1 MVAVHVFGGWQE
13 PCSNRGM
20 TRTNTTPRRISA
32 ALLLGLVSASAAGA
46 FALVS
51 VEQEIAI
58 GREAQVEARKKTPQ
72 VRDAAITRYVEQVGR
87 QLTAHAGGPE
97 YPYTF
102 TVADKADLNA
112 FALPGGPVWVHRGI
126 LQAAQ
131 DESQLAG
138 VMAHE
143 IAHVAQRHAA
153 DQLTKATVANGL
165 LGLLGSVLDGRGK
178 GEAATRVGAGV
189 ATQMMFLK
197 FSRDDE
203 READRV
209 GAEIMRRAGWDPQGM
224 VEFFQLLDAQQKRA
238 PGSVATFLSTHP
250 DPRSRAAELR
260 TVVHPGGRRTSE
272 AFQSMKSRL
281 RSTT

>member
-1 MVAVHVFGGWQE
+1 MHT
-13 PCSNRGM
+13 
-20 TRTNTTPRRISA
+20 TRRRIST
-32 ALLLGLVSASAAGA
+32 ALVLGLMSATGAGA
-46 FALVS
+46 FALIS
-51 VEQEIAI
+51 VDQEIAI
-58 GREAQVEARKKTPQ
+58 GREAQVEARKKVPQ
-72 VRDAAITRYVEQVGR
+72 LRDGAVTRYVEQLGR
-87 QLTAHAGGPE
+87 QLAAHAGGPD
-97 YPYTF
+97 YPYSF

-126 LQAAQ
+126 LEAAR

-209 GAEIMRRAGWDPQGM
+209 GAEIMRRAGWDPRGM
-224 VEFFQLLDAQQKRA
+224 PEFFEVLDAQQKRS

-250 DPRSRAAELR
+250 NPKSRAAELR
-260 TVVHPGGRRTSE
+260 GMVQPGGRRTSE
-272 AFQSMKSRL
+272 GFQSMKSRL
-281 RSTT
+281 GPTQLTRR

>member
-1 MVAVHVFGGWQE
+1 MHTTRRRVSATLLLAAV
-13 PCSNRGM
+13 
-20 TRTNTTPRRISA
+20 SA
-32 ALLLGLVSASAAGA
+32 ASVGA

-51 VEQEIAI
+51 VDQEIAI
-58 GREAQVEARKKTPQ
+58 GREAQAEARKKTPQ
-72 VRDAAITRYVEQVGR
+72 LRDAAVTRYVEQVGR
-87 QLTAHAGGPE
+87 RLAAQAGGPD
-97 YPYTF
+97 YPYSF

-126 LQAAQ
+126 LEAAR

-138 VMAHE
+138 VLAHE

-153 DQLTKATVANGL
+153 EQLTKATVANGL

-209 GAEIMRRAGWDPQGM
+209 GAEIMRRAGWDPRGM
-224 VEFFQLLDAQQKRA
+224 VEFFELLDAQQKRS

-260 TVVHPGGRRTSE
+260 GAVPSGGRRTSD

-281 RSTT
+281 GPRQLTRR